1 MALKVE
7 DRLEEVHEELL
18 TWASSVGVEIDSIRP
33 MRISGRGFGVVAT
46 DHIPKDTDI
55 LTVPVS
61 ALRTKDTVP
70 TTIVA
75 SLPKDVTVHGLLA
88 ADLALNQAAND
99 NKYSKWQAVVPT
111 VEDIKQSM
119 PLTWPASL
127 QSLLPAGASQLLD
140 KQRAKFDKDWNTVSA
155 AFPIEGKAK
164 AKAGPVRKECT
175 RDEYLYAWLLVNT
188 RTFYFVTPKTEKLP
202 KEDHMALQPVAD
214 LFNHTDRDG
223 CHVTFDHADSFAFRT
238 TRAYEKG
245 DEVHISYGSHSNDF
259 LLVEYGFV
267 LAQNHWDEVR
277 LDEDVIM
284 PALSR
289 RQREELEDVG
299 FLGNYVLDN
308 DTLCH
313 RTQVALRQM
322 AVTSRYGGLTMDEW
336 RKFVSG
342 LDDGE
347 KSQAKVDAQAVR
359 LLEKYEA
366 TIKTKEKELRKLRF
380 QEEDGDEDMNK
391 GRRDTLL
398 GRWEQ
403 IRTLVE
409 ATIERLENE

>member
-1 MALKVE
+1 M
-7 DRLEEVHEELL
+7 
-18 TWASSVGVEIDSIRP
+18 
-33 MRISGRGFGVVAT
+33 AT
-46 DHIPKDTDI
+46 DHIPKNIDI
-55 LTVPVS
+55 LTVPIS
-61 ALRTKDTVP
+61 ALRTKDKVP
-70 TTIVA
+70 TAIVTN
-75 SLPKDVTVHGLLA
+75 LPKDVTVHGLLA
-88 ADLALNQAAND
+88 ADLALNKAAND
-99 NKYSKWQAVVPT
+99 TKYSKWQAVVPT
-111 VEDIKQSM
+111 EEDILQSM

-127 QSLLPAGASQLLD
+127 QSLLPAGASRLLD
-140 KQRAKFDKDWNTVSA
+140 KQRAKFDKDWETVSA
-155 AFPIEGKAK
+155 AFPIEGKGK
-164 AKAGPVRKECT
+164 TKGGGVSKECT
-175 RDEYLYAWLLVNT
+175 RKEYMHAWLLVNT
-188 RTFYFVTPKTEKLP
+188 RTFYFVTPKTERLP

-223 CHVTFDHADSFAFRT
+223 CHVAFDHTESFTFRT

-267 LAQNHWDEVR
+267 LARNHWDEVH
-277 LDEDVIM
+277 LDDVIL

-322 AVTSRYGGLTMDEW
+322 AVTGRYGGLTVDEW

-347 KSQAKVDAQAVR
+347 KSQAKVDALAVG

-366 TIKTKEKELRKLRF
+366 TIKTKEKEVRKLRF
-380 QEEDGDEDMNK
+380 QEEDGDEDMNES
-391 GRRDTLL
+391 RRETLL
-398 GRWEQ
+398 RRWEQ
-403 IRTLVE
+403 IRGLVK
-409 ATIERLENE
+409 ATIERLEDE

>member
-1 MALKVE
+1 M
-7 DRLEEVHEELL
+7 
-18 TWASSVGVEIDSIRP
+18 
-33 MRISGRGFGVVAT
+33 AT
-46 DHIPKDTDI
+46 DNIPKDTDI
-55 LTVPVS
+55 LTVPIS

-70 TTIVA
+70 TAIVA

-88 ADLALNQAAND
+88 ADLALNKTANETR
-99 NKYSKWQAVVPT
+99 YSKWQAVVPT
-111 VEDIKQSM
+111 IEDIQQSM

-127 QSLLPAGASQLLD
+127 QSLLPAAASQLLA
-140 KQRAKFDKDWNTVSA
+140 KQRAKFDKDWDTVSA
-155 AFPIEGKAK
+155 AFPIEGKGK
-164 AKAGPVRKECT
+164 GKGGGVSKECT
-175 RDEYLYAWLLVNT
+175 RDEYMQAWLLVNT

-223 CHVTFDHADSFAFRT
+223 CHVAFDHTESFTFQT

-267 LAQNHWDEVR
+267 LARNHWDEVR
-277 LDEDVIM
+277 LDEVVL
-284 PALSR
+284 PALTR
-289 RQREELEDVG
+289 GQKEELEDVG
-299 FLGNYVLDN
+299 FLSNYVLDH

-322 AVTSRYGGLTMDEW
+322 AVTGKYGGLTMAEW

-347 KSQAKVDAQAVR
+347 KSQAKVDALAVG

-380 QEEDGDEDMNK
+380 REEDGDEEMNE
-391 GRRDTLL
+391 GRREILL
-398 GRWEQ
+398 RRWAQ
-403 IRTLVE
+403 IRGLVKT
-409 ATIERLENE
+409 TIQRLEDE

>member
-1 MALKVE
+1 M
-7 DRLEEVHEELL
+7 
-18 TWASSVGVEIDSIRP
+18 T
-33 MRISGRGFGVVAT
+33 VVAT
-46 DHIPKDTDI
+46 DHIPKNTDI
-55 LTVPVS
+55 LTVPIS

-70 TTIVA
+70 TSIVA
-75 SLPKDVTVHGLLA
+75 SLPNDVTIHGLLA
-88 ADLALNQAAND
+88 ADLALNKAAND
-99 NKYSKWQAVVPT
+99 TKYSKWQAVVPT
-111 VEDIKQSM
+111 VEDIQQSM

-127 QSLLPAGASQLLD
+127 QSLLPAGASHLLD
-140 KQRAKFDKDWNTVSA
+140 KQRTKFDKDWSTVSA

-164 AKAGPVRKECT
+164 AKGGAVRKECT
-175 RDEYLYAWLLVNT
+175 RDEYLHAWLLVNT

-223 CHVTFDHADSFAFRT
+223 CHVSFDHADSFTFRT

-259 LLVEYGFV
+259 LLVEYGFI

-277 LDEDVIM
+277 LDEDVIL
-284 PALSR
+284 PALTR
-289 RQREELEDVG
+289 RQKEELEDVG

-322 AVTSRYGGLTMDEW
+322 AVTGRYGGLTMDEW

-347 KSQAKVDAQAVR
+347 KSQAKVDVQAVG
-359 LLEKYEA
+359 LLEKYDA
-366 TIKTKEKELRKLRF
+366 TIKTKEKELKRLRF
-380 QEEDGDEDMNK
+380 QEKDGNETMNES
-391 GRRDTLL
+391 RRETLL
-398 GRWEQ
+398 RRWGQ
-403 IRTLVE
+403 IRTLVK

>member
-1 MALKVE
+1 M
-7 DRLEEVHEELL
+7 
-18 TWASSVGVEIDSIRP
+18 
-33 MRISGRGFGVVAT
+33 AT
-46 DHIPKDTDI
+46 DHIPKNTDI
-55 LTVPVS
+55 LTVPIS

-70 TTIVA
+70 SAIVA
-75 SLPKDVTVHGLLA
+75 SLPKDVTIHGLLA
-88 ADLALNQAAND
+88 ADLALNKAAND
-99 NKYSKWQAVVPT
+99 TKYSKWQAVVPT
-111 VEDIKQSM
+111 VEDIQQSM

-127 QSLLPAGASQLLD
+127 QSLLPAGASHLLD
-140 KQRAKFDKDWNTVSA
+140 KQRTKFDKDWSTVSA
-155 AFPIEGKAK
+155 AFPVEAKAK
-164 AKAGPVRKECT
+164 AKGGVVRKECT
-175 RDEYLYAWLLVNT
+175 RDEYLHAWLLVNT

-223 CHVTFDHADSFAFRT
+223 CHVSFDHADSFTFRT

-259 LLVEYGFV
+259 LLVEYGFI

-277 LDEDVIM
+277 LDEDVIL
-284 PALSR
+284 PALTR
-289 RQREELEDVG
+289 RQKEELEDVG

-322 AVTSRYGGLTMDEW
+322 AVTGRYGGLTMDEW

-347 KSQAKVDAQAVR
+347 KSQAKVDVQAVG

-366 TIKTKEKELRKLRF
+366 TIKTKEKELKRLRF
-380 QEEDGDEDMNK
+380 QDEDGNETVNES
-391 GRRDTLL
+391 RRETLL
-398 GRWEQ
+398 RRWGQ
-403 IRTLVE
+403 IRTLVK